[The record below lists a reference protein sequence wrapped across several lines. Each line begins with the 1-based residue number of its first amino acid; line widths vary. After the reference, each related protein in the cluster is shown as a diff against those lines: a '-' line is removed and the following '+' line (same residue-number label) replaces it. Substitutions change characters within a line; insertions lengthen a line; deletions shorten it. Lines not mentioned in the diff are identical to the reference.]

1 MTHDYRLTII
11 MLPLEGRS
19 KSIFIVTTVF
29 LGISF
34 IAVCLRCFV
43 RLRLVK
49 AFGWDDALMVFAMV
63 NESPCFASKVVSGFS
78 ELLTTSSLVSQCSF
92 CAVWNH
98 WLIIWNGSE
107 ITRAPAGTKD
117 HGDRYVCKFSNTC
130 EESKNK
136 SITNV
141 QLKSGGG

>member
-1 MTHDYRLTII
+1 

-19 KSIFIVTTVF
+19 ESIFIVTTIF

-63 NESPCFASKVVSGFS
+63 LNILFALCGITGALYGIGQETKVLVARGTMETAMFVCPCF
-78 ELLTTSSLVSQCSF
+78 LV
-92 CAVWNH
+92 
-98 WLIIWNGSE
+98 L
-107 ITRAPAGTKD
+107 P
-117 HGDRYVCKFSNTC
+117 
-130 EESKNK
+130 
-136 SITNV
+136 
-141 QLKSGGG
+141 